1 MGWFEIAEVPIID
14 QYSAIISQIFN
25 EVWLSIYPVLQKNIL
40 NNGSEFKRN
49 FIPLIKYFDVES
61 TSTTIKIHRKIIY
74 WKEFTE

>member
-25 EVWLSIYPVLQKNIL
+25 EVWISRYPNMGKVIF

-49 FIPLIKYFDVES
+49 FIPVLKYFDVKP
-61 TSTTIKIHRKIIY
+61 TSTTTENSQENYILERIH
-74 WKEFTE
+74 